1 MALVA
6 NATKIS
12 IDSSQIP
19 SGYADPGGLNL
30 SSSQPTYAN
39 LSLSVL
45 KATVE
50 SAVKAT
56 TFDNIRT
63 DAVIGIEKQV
73 LDLIGANIENTA
85 QTVNYNIDWKSID
98 NNQAIPNEFYTN
110 VANSYVCVVDV
121 YVNIS

>member
-12 IDSSQIP
+12 IDKSQLP
-19 SGYADPGGLNL
+19 SGYTDPGGTNL
-30 SSSQPTYAN
+30 SSSQPTYKN

-50 SAVKAT
+50 NSTKAT

-63 DAVIGIEKQV
+63 DATIGIEKQV
-73 LDLIGANIENTA
+73 ADLLTANIENTV
-85 QTVNYNIDWKSID
+85 QTVTYNIDWKAIR
-98 NNQAIPNEFYTN
+98 NNQIIPEEFYSD
-110 VANSYVCVVDV
+110 VANSFIAVVDV
-121 YVNIS
+121 YVVIS